1 MSALRRPHVILVAAL
16 TLAALAL
23 RLAVAGTPSYWV
35 DESFSIL
42 IFKSSLGHALSLIP
56 DTEST
61 PPLYYV
67 LGWGWAK
74 IFGTGELGVR
84 SLSAVFGAATVPV
97 GYLAGTRLLDRRTG
111 VIAAALLAFNPFL
124 VWFAQEARAYALMVL
139 LCTVGFHQFLVWLRE
154 RRSSALA
161 GWGIASALALA
172 THYYAA
178 LMIAAELGWMLF
190 AAPYSWWR
198 RIGLATLPVLATAV
212 ALLPL
217 AFAQRDNR
225 LAVPLAEESST
236 VLRTLQVPKQ
246 FAVGFDAP
254 HETLAAIVCLALAA
268 AGAALLLTSRTGA
281 ERDRV
286 APAAVVGG
294 AAVLLPV
301 ALAAVGFDYISAR
314 YEVAALV
321 PLALCV
327 AAGCASP
334 RAARVGLAITVTLC
348 AIWLAIV
355 VADARDPLLQTR
367 ADWRGAARA
376 IGPVPAGGRVIVLSP
391 PSGRTPFEVYL
402 PDAVLLNAPLVFV
415 REVVLVDVR
424 SSHGEE
430 LAPRALSPRSPP
442 RFLPPRFV
450 EVERRRTETYELIR
464 YRAPGPAPVGLIGL
478 AVGRLDPGPFVA
490 LVQRGPLTRAA
501 SRGRS

>member
-1 MSALRRPHVILVAAL
+1 M
-16 TLAALAL
+16 
-23 RLAVAGTPSYWV
+23 
-35 DESFSIL
+35 
-42 IFKSSLGHALSLIP
+42 
-56 DTEST
+56 
-61 PPLYYV
+61 
-67 LGWGWAK
+67 
-74 IFGTGELGVR
+74 R
-84 SLSAVFGAATVPV
+84 SLSALFGAATVPV
-97 GYLAGTRLLDRRTG
+97 GYLAGARLLDRRTG

-139 LCTVGFHQFLVWLRE
+139 LCTIGFHQFLVWLRE

-198 RIGLATLPVLATAV
+198 RIALATTPVLLTAV

-217 AFAQRDNR
+217 AIAQRHNR

-254 HETLAAIVCLALAA
+254 HETLAAIVCLALAV
-268 AGAALLLTSRTGA
+268 AGASLLLTSRSGP
-281 ERDRV
+281 ERDHV

-301 ALAAVGFDYISAR
+301 VMAVVGFDYVSAR

-327 AAGCASP
+327 AAGCAAP
-334 RAARVGLAITVTLC
+334 RAARIGLPIAAALC

-367 ADWRGAARA
+367 ADWRGAAHA
-376 IGPVPAGGRVIVLSP
+376 VGPVPAGGRAIVLT
-391 PSGRTPFEVYL
+391 PSAGRKPFEVYL
-402 PDAVLLNAPLVFV
+402 PDAALLNAPVVVV
-415 REVVLVDVR
+415 REVVLIDVR
-424 SSHGEE
+424 GSHGEA
-430 LAPRALSPRSPP
+430 LAPRALPRGSPAG
-442 RFLPPRFV
+442 FLPPQFA
-450 EVERRRTETYELIR
+450 EVGRRRTDTYELIR
-464 YRAPGPAPVGLIGL
+464 YRAPAPEPVSLIGL

-490 LVQRGPLTRAA
+490 LVQRRPVDG
-501 SRGRS
+501 